1 MVAFYGVSP
10 DIYQGWIESY
20 LEKAENQTKLQ
31 EFREQLRKLAL
42 NLRDP
47 MSKDFTRDDCLDYV
61 KKLHTKMDVAK
72 SDLLL
77 RQARNMKKD
86 FEVPRALFAH

>member
-1 MVAFYGVSP
+1 
-10 DIYQGWIESY
+10 
-20 LEKAENQTKLQ
+20 
-31 EFREQLRKLAL
+31 
-42 NLRDP
+42 